1 MLPLLSSSAD
11 LFKETTILFAD
22 LAGFTAWSSEREP
35 TQVFTLLE
43 AIYKDMDRAA
53 KKFSVFKVETV
64 RDYSL
69 FRIEQSLIYT
79 LHTPSHF
86 RIPFV
91 HFRSA
96 TVMLPQQVSQ
106 SIKKIMS
113 RL

>member
-53 KKFSVFKVETV
+53 KKLSVFKVETV
-64 RDYSL
+64 SDYSL
-69 FRIEQSLIYT
+69 FVSSKVD
-79 LHTPSHF
+79 TPSHC

-91 HFRSA
+91 QYRSA